1 MEEPVKLSMIVARS
15 RNGVIGRDG
24 GLPWKLSDD
33 LALFKQTT
41 SGKPIIMGR
50 HTWESL
56 PKKPLP
62 GRQNIV
68 ITRDWAYAAEGARV
82 YSNLNAAINSAKAI
96 AARDGENEVFII
108 GGESLYRRALPLT
121 DILYISEIDA
131 EVEGDTVFPAF
142 DESAFREVATKRFE
156 KSERNDHAFKLRVL
170 ERVAG

>member
-1 MEEPVKLSMIVARS
+1 MEEPVKLSMIVARA
-15 RNGVIGRDG
+15 RNGIIGKNG

-41 SGKPIIMGR
+41 IGKPIIMGR

-56 PKKPLP
+56 PKRPLP
-62 GRQNIV
+62 GRQNII
-68 ITRDWAYAAEGARV
+68 ITRDWEYAAEGARV

-96 AARDGENEVFII
+96 AARNGEQEVFII
-108 GGESLYRRALPLT
+108 GGQSLYERALPMA

-131 EVEGDTVFPAF
+131 DVDGDVSFPEF
-142 DESAFREVATKRFE
+142 DESQFREVATKSFE

-170 ERVAG
+170 ERIRS

>member
-1 MEEPVKLSMIVARS
+1 MDEPVRLSMIVARA

-41 SGKPIIMGR
+41 KGKPIIMGR

-56 PKKPLP
+56 PKRPLP

-96 AARDGENEVFII
+96 AARAGEKEVFII
-108 GGESLYRRALPLT
+108 GGESLYRRAMEMT
-121 DILYISEIDA
+121 NFLYISEIDA
-131 EVEGDTVFPAF
+131 EVEGDTVFPDF
-142 DESAFREVATKRFE
+142 DEAAFREVASKQFE
-156 KSERNDHAFKLRVL
+156 KNERNDHAFKLRVL
-170 ERVAG
+170 ERIRT

>member
-1 MEEPVKLSMIVARS
+1 MEEPVKLSIIVARS

-24 GLPWKLSDD
+24 GLPWKLADD

-108 GGESLYRRALPLT
+108 GGESLYRRALPMT
-121 DILYISEIDA
+121 DVLYISEIDA
-131 EVEGDTVFPAF
+131 DVEGDTVFPSF
-142 DESAFREVATKRFE
+142 DESAFREVATKPFE
-156 KSERNDHAFKLRVL
+156 KNERNDHAFKLRVL